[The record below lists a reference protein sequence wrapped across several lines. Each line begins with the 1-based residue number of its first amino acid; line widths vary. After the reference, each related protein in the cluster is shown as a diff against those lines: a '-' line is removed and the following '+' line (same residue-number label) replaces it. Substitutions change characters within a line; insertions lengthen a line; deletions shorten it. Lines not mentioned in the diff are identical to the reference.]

1 MEATIDTLTN
11 TELAILGLVA
21 ERPKHG
27 YQVEQDIAERGMR
40 AWTEIGFSSIYYVL
54 NKLEAAGW
62 LESQAGG
69 AEDVDEAAGGSMA
82 AAETSSPD
90 YRASRSRGTE
100 APSRARALNRAG
112 PARKVYHLT
121 AAGWEGY
128 RAGVRERL
136 ANPRPRS
143 GDFDLALANLPA
155 LHPGEDRAALETCRS
170 HLRKRLEHVRAKWA
184 QDRAAAAQGGY
195 PFPPHVDA
203 LFDHSIAAL
212 EAEIAWVGKFLEGA
226 QNANPQLEK

>member
-1 MEATIDTLTN
+1 VEATIDTLTN

-27 YQVEQDIAERGMR
+27 YQIEQDIAGRGMR
-40 AWTEIGFSSIYYVL
+40 EWTEIGFSSIYYVL

-62 LESQAGG
+62 LESQPGG
-69 AEDVDEAAGGSMA
+69 AEDADEAAAGGP
-82 AAETSSPD
+82 AAEAETTSPG
-90 YRASRSRGTE
+90 R
-100 APSRARALNRAG
+100 RAG

-121 AAGWEGY
+121 AAGWAGY

-143 GDFDLALANLPA
+143 GDFDLALSNLPA
-155 LHPGEDRAALETCRS
+155 LAPEEARAALETCLSR
-170 HLRKRLEHVRAKWA
+170 LRERLEHVRAKWA
-184 QDRAAAAQGGY
+184 QDRAAAAQEHY

-203 LFDHSIAAL
+203 LFDHSIAGL
-212 EAEIAWVGKFLEGA
+212 EAEIAWLEKFFEGIH
-226 QNANPQLEK
+226 NGNPQLEK

>member
-1 MEATIDTLTN
+1 MEAAIDTLTN

-40 AWTEIGFSSIYYVL
+40 EWTEIGFSSIYYVL

-69 AEDVDEAAGGSMA
+69 EEDADGAAAGGPA
-82 AAETSSPD
+82 VEAETSSPD
-90 YRASRSRGTE
+90 H
-100 APSRARALNRAG
+100 RARSLHRAG
-112 PARKVYHLT
+112 PARKVYRLT
-121 AAGWEGY
+121 AAGWAGY

-155 LHPGEDRAALETCRS
+155 LPPEEARAALETCRAY
-170 HLRKRLEHVRAKWA
+170 LQQRLEHVRAKWA
-184 QDRAAAAQGGY
+184 QDHAAAAQGGY
-195 PFPPHVDA
+195 PFLPHVDA
-203 LFDHSIAAL
+203 LFDHSIAGL
-212 EAEIAWVGKFLEGA
+212 EAEIAWVEKFLEGT
-226 QNANPQLEK
+226 QNAYSQLEK